1 MLGEELATLQ
11 GGEEQSDVAR
21 RPRQFETASQTEP
34 SADQSARRHQ
44 REKSANL
51 ATGLAWRYL
60 SHPPNATPCPDLR
73 PEPSG
78 NERRRK
84 SGAGSLRTTRD
95 DLAKSLALPLPGKR
109 RSQPTSDRA
118 AARAFHTL
126 AAARPAAGL
135 EPRAAADEVQAAQP
149 LPATGEHERPARAAG
164 GHERPARAAGWHE
177 QPAAR
182 DEAREAAPSQAP
194 PARALPQGPDEARTG
209 RAPLVQGHEAQAAE
223 PERAARRPAAEL
235 RHWASAPGCLPA
247 LPAAA
252 SEPEQETLLER

>member
-44 REKSANL
+44 REKSANR

-60 SHPPNATPCPDLR
+60 SHPPNATPWPDWR

-84 SGAGSLRTTRD
+84 SGASSLRTTRD
-95 DLAKSLALPLPGKR
+95 DLAKSLALPAPGKR

-149 LPATGEHERPARAAG
+149 LPAAGEHERPARAA
-164 GHERPARAAGWHE
+164 AWHE

>member
-44 REKSANL
+44 REKSANR

-60 SHPPNATPCPDLR
+60 SHPPNATPWPDWR

-84 SGAGSLRTTRD
+84 SGASSLRTTRD
-95 DLAKSLALPLPGKR
+95 DLAKSLALPAPGKR

-149 LPATGEHERPARAAG
+149 LPAAGEHERPAQAAG
-164 GHERPARAAGWHE
+164 GHER
-177 QPAAR
+177 PAAR

>member
-44 REKSANL
+44 REKSANR

-60 SHPPNATPCPDLR
+60 SHPPNGTPWPDWR

-84 SGAGSLRTTRD
+84 SGASSLRTTRD
-95 DLAKSLALPLPGKR
+95 DLAKSLALPAPGKR

-149 LPATGEHERPARAAG
+149 LPAAGEHERPAQAAG
-164 GHERPARAAGWHE
+164 GHER
-177 QPAAR
+177 PAAR

-223 PERAARRPAAEL
+223 PERAARRPAAEQ
-235 RHWASAPGCLPA
+235 RHLASAPGCLLA
-247 LPAAA
+247 LAAAA

>member
-44 REKSANL
+44 REKSANR

-60 SHPPNATPCPDLR
+60 SHPPNGTPWPDWR

-84 SGAGSLRTTRD
+84 SGASSLRTTRD
-95 DLAKSLALPLPGKR
+95 DLAKSLALPAPGKR

-149 LPATGEHERPARAAG
+149 LPAAGEHERPARAA
-164 GHERPARAAGWHE
+164 AWHE

>member
-34 SADQSARRHQ
+34 SADQSAHRHQ
-44 REKSANL
+44 REKSEDHDRIAVALCTTSSERNTL
-51 ATGLAWRYL
+51 PGFAAR
-60 SHPPNATPCPDLR
+60 A
-73 PEPSG
+73 SG

-84 SGAGSLRTTRD
+84 SGASSLRTSRD
-95 DLAKSLALPLPGKR
+95 DLAKSLALPAPGKR

-149 LPATGEHERPARAAG
+149 LPAAGE
-164 GHERPARAAGWHE
+164 HERPARAAGWHE

-223 PERAARRPAAEL
+223 PERAARRPAVEL
-235 RHWASAPGCLPA
+235 RHWASALGCLLA
-247 LPAAA
+247 LVAAA